1 MKKRTEEEN
10 CRARNSEVAV
20 EESWEVMEI
29 GKWKEYLMMM
39 AQIEYIAL
47 RILLPMTFDGEDEW
61 AKNGF
66 YPKKSEK

>member
-1 MKKRTEEEN
+1 M
-10 CRARNSEVAV
+10 NSEVAV
-20 EESWEVMEI
+20 EASWEVMEI

-61 AKNGF
+61 AKNSF
-66 YPKKSEK
+66 F